1 VTKLIR
7 LTMVFAVLTVV
18 PTWASLDAAKAEPNL
33 EKRSSL
39 ALDNAQH
46 ALKSAQD
53 AYLAQNDMK
62 QVAASL
68 EEVSASVELAYDSL
82 QQTHKVPSKSP
93 KYFKKAEIE
102 TRELL
107 RRLDD
112 LREQMSVDDREPLD
126 KARATVQKVHESL
139 LEGIMGGKKKG

>member
-1 VTKLIR
+1 LIR
-7 LTMVFAVLTVV
+7 LTMAVAFLAAA
-18 PTWASLDAAKAEPNL
+18 PAWANLDAAKAEPNL

-39 ALDNAQH
+39 ALDNAGR
-46 ALKSAQD
+46 ALKSAQEG
-53 AYLAQNDMK
+53 YLAQNDMK

-68 EEVSASVELAYDSL
+68 EEVSASVELAWDSL
-82 QQTHKVPSKSP
+82 EQTHKVPNKSP

>member
-1 VTKLIR
+1 
-7 LTMVFAVLTVV
+7 MAFAFLAAA
-18 PTWASLDAAKAEPNL
+18 PAWASLDAAKAEPNL

-39 ALDNAQH
+39 ALDNAAH

-53 AYLAQNDMK
+53 AYLVQGDMK

-82 QQTHKVPSKSP
+82 EQTHKVPNKSP
-93 KYFKKAEIE
+93 KFFKKAEIE

-107 RRLDD
+107 RRIDD
-112 LREQMSVDDREPLD
+112 LREQMSVDDRETLD
-126 KARATVQKVHESL
+126 KVRAAVQKVHESL
-139 LEGIMGGKKKG
+139 LEAIMGGKKKG

>member
-1 VTKLIR
+1 M
-7 LTMVFAVLTVV
+7 TMAFAVLAVAPV
-18 PTWASLDAAKAEPNL
+18 WASLDAAKAEPNL

-39 ALDNAQH
+39 ALDNAAS
-46 ALKSAQD
+46 ALKAAQD

-82 QQTHKVPSKSP
+82 EQTHKVPSKSP
-93 KYFKKAEIE
+93 KFFKKAEIE

-107 RRLDD
+107 RRIDD
-112 LREQMSVDDREPLD
+112 LRDQMGVDDRETLD
-126 KARATVQKVHESL
+126 KVRATVQKVHESL

>member
-1 VTKLIR
+1 MALAF
-7 LTMVFAVLTVV
+7 LAAV
-18 PTWASLDAAKAEPNL
+18 PAWASLDAAKAEPNL

-39 ALDNAQH
+39 ALANASQ

-82 QQTHKVPSKSP
+82 EQTHKVPNKSP

-107 RRLDD
+107 RRIDD
-112 LREQMSVDDREPLD
+112 FREQMSVDDREPLD

>member
-1 VTKLIR
+1 
-7 LTMVFAVLTVV
+7 MAFAFLAAA
-18 PTWASLDAAKAEPNL
+18 PAWASLDAAKAEPNL

-39 ALDNAQH
+39 ALDNASR

-62 QVAASL
+62 LVAASL

-82 QQTHKVPSKSP
+82 EQTHKVPNKSP
-93 KYFKKAEIE
+93 KFFKKGEIE
-102 TRELL
+102 TREML

>member
-1 VTKLIR
+1 
-7 LTMVFAVLTVV
+7 MAFVFLAAA
-18 PTWASLDAAKAEPNL
+18 PAWASLDAAKAEPNL

-39 ALDNAQH
+39 ALGNAEH

-53 AYLAQNDMK
+53 ACLAQNDMK
-62 QVAASL
+62 QCAAAL
-68 EEVSASVELAYDSL
+68 EEVSASVELAWDSL
-82 QQTHKVPSKSP
+82 EQTHKVPNKSP

-107 RRLDD
+107 RRIDD
-112 LREQMSVDDREPLD
+112 LRAQMSVDDRETFD
-126 KARATVQKVHESL
+126 KVHATVQKVHESL

>member
-1 VTKLIR
+1 MALAF
-7 LTMVFAVLTVV
+7 LAAA
-18 PTWASLDAAKAEPNL
+18 PAWASLDAAKAEPNL

-39 ALDNAQH
+39 ALDNADR

-68 EEVSASVELAYDSL
+68 DEVSASVELAYDSL
-82 QQTHKVPSKSP
+82 EQTHKVPSKSP
-93 KYFKKAEIE
+93 KYFKKAEIQ

-107 RRLDD
+107 RRIDEF
-112 LREQMSVDDREPLD
+112 RGQMSVDDRDAID
-126 KARATVQKVHESL
+126 KVRAAVQKVHESL